1 MLWLWHKQLGCQAVE
16 DAETV
21 RVEGGIAHCL
31 DSEGQIICSY
41 AARDLWMY
49 TNNRSLAENLMRSEG
64 KEVSFPQA
72 MRFLPR
78 RRRRQPRL

>member
-1 MLWLWHKQLGCQAVE
+1 MLWVWHQQLGCQVVE

-31 DSEGQIICSY
+31 DSEGRTIRSY

-49 TNNRSLAENLMRSEG
+49 TNNPGLAESLMQSEG

-78 RRRRQPRL
+78 RRRRQLRH